1 MLKELQ
7 EIYQH
12 LEDSIL
18 KGENRMTVEQTLS
31 IGKAMGVLSYLID
44 KEVPAVKI
52 SEETFSNCCG
62 VPMDTDHSFCPGC
75 HEHAV
80 AVNEN
85 DEEVE

>member
-44 KEVPAVKI
+44 KEVSK
-52 SEETFSNCCG
+52 ETFSNCCG
-62 VPMDTDHSFCPGC
+62 VTMDCDMHLCPSCKEGC
-75 HEHAV
+75 AR
-80 AVNEN
+80 VNEN